1 MPRIFTYLIRAVV
14 PEDATARRER
24 FSLALSG
31 LIVAAAW
38 PPLPLG
44 FLVFIGLVLPLDII
58 SGKPFGKAFKAGYL
72 FAFSYHLFSLY
83 WISWVTVGGTLI
95 VMAVISLYDGFIFAL
110 YAGLY
115 RRRRVA
121 AIFLFPLLWI
131 GMEYF
136 RTLFEFAFPWSNLS
150 YTQWQYLPFLQI
162 CEFVGDAG
170 ISLIVVVVNIL
181 LWQTWRQPSR
191 NRRAG
196 LALAAG
202 LLIAVPTV
210 YGAMFIAGAEK
221 DHDGPI
227 TVSLLQGSV
236 PLEQKWDP
244 AEVDYSFNLYDSL
257 ALASTPADLIVWPE
271 TAAPAY
277 LLNEVYKTHLVMK
290 TARKAGC
297 PMLIGTLDYTPLP
310 GGKYRYYNAAIQ
322 FDPDGS
328 HRAPYHKIK
337 LVPFAE
343 TVAYGRYLPFLV
355 NLNVG
360 WSDFSAGTD
369 VRVYENPFGT
379 YGVLICYEV
388 IFPELVNQYMRA
400 GADFLVNITN
410 DTWYGYS
417 SGPYQ
422 HGVMAIFRAIENR
435 VTIARA
441 ANSGFSYFVD
451 RYGRMYNK
459 SRLYDVT
466 VMKGK
471 VASAGERT
479 IFNRTGPV
487 LGRIGLV
494 VVALTTGLSA
504 VLWIQERFRR
514 RSLPSS

>member
-1 MPRIFTYLIRAVV
+1 MPRIFTYIFRALV
-14 PEDATARRER
+14 PEDANVRRER
-24 FSLALSG
+24 LFLAASG
-31 LIVAAAW
+31 LIAAAAW

-44 FLVFIGLVLPLDII
+44 FLIFVSLILPLEII
-58 SGKPFGKAFKAGYL
+58 SGKSFGKAFGAGYL
-72 FAFSYHLFSLY
+72 FAFCYHLFALY
-83 WISWVTVGGTLI
+83 WIAWVTVGGMLI
-95 VMAVISLYDGFIFAL
+95 AIAVISLYDAFIFAL

-115 RRRRVA
+115 RRRPKA
-121 AIFLFPLLWI
+121 AIVLFPLLWI

-150 YTQWQYLPFLQI
+150 YTQWRYLSLLQI
-162 CEFVGDAG
+162 CEYVGDAG
-170 ISLIVVVVNIL
+170 ITLIIVVVNIL
-181 LWQTWRQPSR
+181 LWQVWRQTGR
-191 NRRAG
+191 NRRAL

-202 LLIAVPTV
+202 LLIVLPTA
-210 YGAMFIAGAEK
+210 YGAVVMAGAEP

-227 TVSLLQGSV
+227 NVALLQGSI

-244 AEVDYSFNLYDSL
+244 TQVEYSFHLYDSL
-257 ALASTPADLIVWPE
+257 SLAATPADLIVWPE
-271 TAAPAY
+271 TAAPAN
-277 LLNEVYKTHLVMK
+277 LLNNHHQTTLVSS

-297 PMLIGTLDYTPLP
+297 PMLVGTLDDTPLP
-310 GGKYRYYNAAIQ
+310 DTGYRYYNAAIQ
-322 FDPDGS
+322 FDPDGG
-328 HRAPYHKIK
+328 HRPPYHKIK

-360 WSDFSAGTD
+360 WSDFTAGTD
-369 VRVYENPFGT
+369 LRVYENGFGS

-388 IFPELVNQYMRA
+388 VFPELVNQYLRE

-422 HGVMAIFRAIENR
+422 HSVMAIFRAIENR
-435 VTIARA
+435 VAIARA

-471 VASAGERT
+471 VKPAGERT
-479 IFNRTGPV
+479 TFNRTGPI

-494 VVALTTGLSA
+494 VVALVT
-504 VLWIQERFRR
+504 VLLAGSWIQKRFR
-514 RSLPSS
+514 SQSSPSF

>member
-1 MPRIFTYLIRAVV
+1 VPKIVLYIIRALI
-14 PEDATARRER
+14 PEDAAVRRER
-24 FSLALSG
+24 FFLALSG

-38 PPLPLG
+38 PPMPFG
-44 FLVFIGLVLPLDII
+44 FLAFVGLILPLDII

-95 VMAVISLYDGFIFAL
+95 AITVISLYDGFIFAL

-115 RRRRVA
+115 RRRQLA
-121 AIFLFPLLWI
+121 AIILFPMLWI

-150 YTQWQYLPFLQI
+150 YTQWQYLPFLQV
-162 CEFVGDAG
+162 CEFIGDAG
-170 ISLIVVVVNIL
+170 ISLIIVVVNIL
-181 LWQTWRQPSR
+181 LWQIWRQSQR
-191 NRRAG
+191 KHRAV

-202 LLIAVPTV
+202 LLIAVPTA
-210 YGAMFIAGAEK
+210 YGAAVMAGAEP

-227 TVSLLQGSV
+227 TVALLQGSI

-244 AEVDYSFNLYDSL
+244 AEVDYSFGLYDSL
-257 ALASTPADLIVWPE
+257 ALAATPADLIVWPE

-277 LLNEVYKTHLVMK
+277 LLNDPIKTHQVSV
-290 TARKAGC
+290 TARKAGS
-297 PMLIGTLDYTPLP
+297 PMLVGTLDYTPLP
-310 GGKYRYYNAAIQ
+310 GSKYLYYNAAIQ
-322 FDPDGS
+322 FDPDGR
-328 HRAPYHKIK
+328 HRPPYHKIK

-360 WSDFSAGTD
+360 WSDFTAGTD
-369 VRVYENPFGT
+369 LRVYENPFGK

-441 ANSGFSYFVD
+441 ANSGFSYFAD

-471 VASAGERT
+471 VKPAGERT
-479 IFNRTGPV
+479 MFNRTGPI

-494 VVALTTGLSA
+494 MVMLTTILLA
-504 VLWIQERFRR
+504 ILWIQERFRR
-514 RSLPSS
+514 RSSPSS